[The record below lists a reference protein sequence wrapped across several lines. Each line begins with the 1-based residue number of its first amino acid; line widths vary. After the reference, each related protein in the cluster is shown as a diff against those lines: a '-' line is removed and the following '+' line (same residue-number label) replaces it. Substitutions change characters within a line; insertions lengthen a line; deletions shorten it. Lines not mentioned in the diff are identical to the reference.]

1 MSSIEKLKKKNF
13 VVYGLG
19 ITGKSVVNYF
29 KRNRIRNYYSYDDNI
44 KNNKKINF
52 IKHINNADFIILSPG
67 IDIKKTKFTKI
78 FTENKHKIIS
88 DLDLFYLINP
98 RTKTIVVTGT
108 NGKSTTCKMLEHL
121 LKKNKMVTE
130 LGGNIGNPILNLKI
144 KKNSLVIIEASSYQL
159 SYSQFVKPTY
169 ALLLNI
175 TNDHLK
181 WHGNIKNYIN
191 SKFKIFLLQNSKEF
205 ALLKQKKISKIFT
218 KKKFKSKLIKINSLT
233 YKSINKKIFNTYLN
247 LDSNIE
253 NMSFVYE
260 VSKLLKIKKL
270 NFIKTMNSFKGLP
283 HRHENFLNK
292 KNIKFINDSKAT
304 SFKASTFA
312 LKENKNIFWILGG
325 EPKLGDKILLGQLK
339 KNIIKCFIIGKNIN
353 FFKNQIKKKIKF
365 HVSKTIKKSLLT
377 ILKETKNHPNKL
389 LTILLSPASAS
400 YDQYKNFNQR
410 GDDFKRLSKSYAKK
424 YL

>member
-19 ITGKSVVNYF
+19 VTGKSVVNYF
-29 KRNRIRNYYSYDDNI
+29 KRNRIKNYYSYDDNI

-205 ALLKQKKISKIFT
+205 ALLKQKKMSNIFT
-218 KKKFKSKLIKINSLT
+218 KKKI
-233 YKSINKKIFNTYLN
+233 
-247 LDSNIE
+247 
-253 NMSFVYE
+253 
-260 VSKLLKIKKL
+260 
-270 NFIKTMNSFKGLP
+270 
-283 HRHENFLNK
+283 
-292 KNIKFINDSKAT
+292 
-304 SFKASTFA
+304 
-312 LKENKNIFWILGG
+312 
-325 EPKLGDKILLGQLK
+325 
-339 KNIIKCFIIGKNIN
+339 
-353 FFKNQIKKKIKF
+353 
-365 HVSKTIKKSLLT
+365 
-377 ILKETKNHPNKL
+377 
-389 LTILLSPASAS
+389 
-400 YDQYKNFNQR
+400 
-410 GDDFKRLSKSYAKK
+410 
-424 YL
+424 